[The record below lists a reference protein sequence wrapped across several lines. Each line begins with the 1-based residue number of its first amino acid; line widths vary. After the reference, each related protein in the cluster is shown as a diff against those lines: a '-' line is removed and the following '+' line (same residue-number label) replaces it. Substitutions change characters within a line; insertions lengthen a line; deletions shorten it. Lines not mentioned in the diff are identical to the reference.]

1 MIAKEIE
8 KQGVPV
14 AYITSMVSLAKQMGA
29 KRIIQGVSIPNPCG
43 DPSLPEEADQALRR
57 EIVKCALEALQAKVD
72 GPTIFV
78 PGSISR

>member
-8 KQGVPV
+8 KEGMPV

-29 KRIIQGVSIPNPCG
+29 KRIIQGVSIPHPCG
-43 DPSLPEEADQALRR
+43 DPSLPEESDRAVRR
-57 EIVKCALEALQAKVD
+57 EIVKCALDALQAKVD

-78 PGSISR
+78 PGSTSK